1 MKWSPSHTL
10 GMTANTGL
18 TLVGNH
24 IVIVIDSRAVKNE
37 IWEQSQAALVNDF
50 QNAVLRKID
59 M

>member
-1 MKWSPSHTL
+1 M
-10 GMTANTGL
+10 

-24 IVIVIDSRAVKNE
+24 IVIVIHGRAVKNQ
-37 IWEQSQAALVNDF
+37 IWEQSQATWVNDF

>member
-1 MKWSPSHTL
+1 
-10 GMTANTGL
+10 MTANTGL

-24 IVIVIDSRAVKNE
+24 VVIVIDGRAVKNE